1 MTLKLPE
8 DIEALLRARVEAG
21 AFASAEEALR
31 DALQPWL
38 EAERARQAALSVI
51 RAKIAEGDA
60 DPRELS
66 LEQVRARLD
75 ALAAAAGRTPDA
87 A

>member
-31 DALQPWL
+31 EALQPWL

-66 LEQVRARLD
+66 PEQVRARLD
-75 ALAAAAGRTPDA
+75 ALAAAAGRAPDA